1 MRLLWLIPFIFSSP
15 SPFFR
20 KRYFSKEGEKET
32 FGRFYRN
39 EVKKEGE
46 SMKDIYIYIKVGSL
60 SAYRFVDQPIER
72 PSFLRAYTCRIRVS
86 VFIHGATTMIQEFI
100 HKSRVYLWYR
110 GRGKEKK
117 VARRSRYNTNFM
129 DGSVYRVSL
138 FRILF
143 KPDLKGRL
151 KL

>member
-15 SPFFR
+15 L
-20 KRYFSKEGEKET
+20 FSKKIFLQRRREGNVWPILSKRSKKR
-32 FGRFYRN
+32 GRIDER
-39 EVKKEGE
+39 
-46 SMKDIYIYIKVGSL
+46 YIYIKVGSL
-60 SAYRFVDQPIER
+60 SAYRFMDQPIER
-72 PSFLRAYTCRIRVS
+72 PSFLRAYTCRIQVS

-100 HKSRVYLWYR
+100 HKSRVYLWCR